1 MPKKLLS
8 LLLVLVLVIGTALSA
23 PAFAATEFSLNKT
36 MVAIRPG
43 ESTTLYATT
52 SLGTVAVQS
61 WSSSNTSV
69 ATVSG
74 GVVKGVSYGIS
85 TVTAYLADGSYATC
99 QVHVALQGIDVS
111 YYQGNINWS
120 SVAKSG
126 DVDFAIIRTG
136 YGGENW
142 VTQVDTCFAQ
152 NYTGCVTNN
161 IPVGVYHFSYA
172 TTVEMAKKEAEF
184 CLYILNGRSLDL
196 PVFYDIETAAH
207 RSMDPNLLADI
218 VETFCS
224 TIEAAGYTAAIY
236 SSPTFFNGSLS
247 SSRLDK
253 YDHWVAHYGVDRPGY
268 SKPFTIWQNG
278 FMQVSGISGNV
289 DANYAYKDYTQS
301 SSGGSGSVTPGGD
314 DGYTMSCSVSS
325 YTFGS
330 NSTYDFTVVTNNP
343 IIPTVESSDPS
354 VISVSLTSIVSG
366 GYRYTLTKHSAGDA
380 LITIIDDVG
389 NFHAFFATAPE
400 GSSSTQTGMKSDTSS
415 YTFTGSSNTFLF
427 KITTSGS
434 VAPTATTSNSS
445 VVTVSYYAATTDGF
459 LYQLTNKGAGTATIT
474 VRDQSGNT
482 ITIPVTG
489 YGSSN
494 SGSGS
499 TGTLPC
505 DTSAYTFTTLN
516 AYTYK
521 VTTNS
526 ATAPTATSS
535 NPSAVSVAYKGTC
548 EGGYLFTITN
558 QGAGTATITTTDADG
573 RTCSFVAT
581 GKGTS
586 SGYSIKSDT
595 TAQFSLRVGATYT
608 FKFTVT
614 GGGAPQFASGNTN
627 YLQIVK
633 TVQEGN
639 DYLVTFKGVAAGQVG
654 VYASAN
660 GPSMTRQCIIDVV

>member
-8 LLLVLVLVIGTALSA
+8 LLLVLVLAIGTALSA

-43 ESTTLYATT
+43 ESTTLYATN
-52 SLGTVAVQS
+52 SSGTVAVQS

-218 VETFCS
+218 VETFCN

-278 FMQVSGISGNV
+278 FMQVSGISGNT
-289 DANYAYKDYTQS
+289 DANYAYKDYTQ

-314 DGYTMSCSVSS
+314 DGYSMSCSVSS

-389 NFHAFFATAPE
+389 NFHAFFATVPE
-400 GSSSTQTGMKSDTSS
+400 SSSSTQTGMKSDTSS
-415 YTFTGSSNTFLF
+415 YTFTGSSDTYLV
-427 KITTSGS
+427 KITTSS
-434 VAPTATTSNSS
+434 SIAPTATTSNSS

-474 VRDQSGNT
+474 IKDQSGNM

-494 SGSGS
+494 SGSNTGGS

-505 DTSAYTFTTLN
+505 DTSAYTFTTLTS
-516 AYTYK
+516 YTYK
-521 VTTNS
+521 VTTS
-526 ATAPTATSS
+526 STTAPTATSS
-535 NPSAVSVAYKGTC
+535 NPSAG
-548 EGGYLFTITN
+548 LHLH
-558 QGAGTATITTTDADG
+558 DADLLHLQG
-573 RTCSFVAT
+573 DDKQHHRPDGNLLQSER
-581 GKGTS
+581 G
-586 SGYSIKSDT
+586 
-595 TAQFSLRVGATYT
+595 LRR
-608 FKFTVT
+608 
-614 GGGAPQFASGNTN
+614 
-627 YLQIVK
+627 L
-633 TVQEGN
+633 
-639 DYLVTFKGVAAGQVG
+639 
-654 VYASAN
+654 
-660 GPSMTRQCIIDVV
+660 